1 MILRGKSERIAGAGV
16 TPPAADRRRSVGR
29 RTGVAAAVGIAAAV
43 TIAAMST
50 SAASAAGA
58 TARTNTPDSSAR
70 TGTQSA
76 ASPWKL
82 KWQTNFS
89 ESAALGTFSGCN
101 NDAGTAAAYCS
112 GLPAALQSQ
121 WWAYPYPWPDTATE
135 ENLPL
140 GGYYDPSET
149 VWISGGQMHIRMFR
163 TTQWIHSAALV
174 PKAAIGMLYGKY
186 VERFSVS
193 ADPSAGYK
201 SAHLLWPSG
210 NALVD
215 SEVDFPEGNWNST
228 ICAFVHSP
236 AESNVDQFCPA
247 TTWTTWH
254 TSEID
259 WTPSSLTF
267 YLDGKKLGSVTGQW
281 VPDEPMS
288 WILQNESAL
297 LGPEAPEN
305 SSAQLNISSVAVYSY
320 QG

>member
-1 MILRGKSERIAGAGV
+1 MKKIFYIFCVLAAVLAIGTRSTLQNHPDVKSVSFQRGAG
-16 TPPAADRRRSVGR
+16 T
-29 RTGVAAAVGIAAAV
+29 
-43 TIAAMST
+43 
-50 SAASAAGA
+50 
-58 TARTNTPDSSAR
+58 
-70 TGTQSA
+70 
-76 ASPWKL
+76 SPWTL

-89 ESAALGTFSGCN
+89 ESAKLGSFSGCN
-101 NDAGTAAAYCS
+101 NNDGTPAAYCS

-135 ENLPL
+135 EGLPL

-163 TTQWIHSAALV
+163 TTQWIHSAAVV

-193 ADPSAGYK
+193 PDPSPGYK

-210 NALVD
+210 SALVD
-215 SEVDFPEGNWNST
+215 SELDFPEGNWNST
-228 ICAFVHSP
+228 ICAYVHSP
-236 AESNVDQFCPA
+236 AESSVFNFCPA
-247 TTWTTWH
+247 VTWTAWH

-259 WTPSSLTF
+259 WTPNSLTF
-267 YLDGKKLGSVTGQW
+267 YLDCNEIGSVTGQW

-288 WILQNESAL
+288 WTLQNESAL
-297 LGPEAPEN
+297 LGAEAPEN
-305 SSAQLNISSVAVYSY
+305 SSAQINISSVAVYSY